1 MYENASI
8 HQGSQPPP
16 SSLTGGYSSG
26 GHVSI
31 EEAARKAAQALML
44 AGEGDRYC
52 DDTGSES
59 GDFYRGPEEDE
70 NCGAERRE
78 NQSPYTTAS
87 APVATPSP
95 PCSTSAV
102 SGGGGDAEAVPSS
115 SSSSCCQYY
124 TFPTRVYS
132 LTVGADGDRFA
143 VGSAQ
148 RHSMNNYIA
157 IIDPDP
163 SEPCGLSVSAT
174 CRHGFPP
181 SHVLWMPTSAGP
193 LSSVTFAS
201 TSTSLRL
208 WRLQQPVGGPDGSV
222 SPEYDEDDQ
231 QQQQQQQQQSSGGP
245 ALPGSVE
252 QIAKLQNTH
261 KAVSAP
267 MTSFD
272 WSVVSPARVA
282 AAAVDT
288 TITLWDVSREK
299 MDTQM
304 IAHDK
309 AVLDVAFAADSDK
322 IFGSVSDDG
331 SLRLFDSR
339 DLDHSTIM
347 YESPSPPGSNAPPPP
362 LYKLYWNRWNPHLIA
377 TFSEDSIYGL
387 VFDTR
392 KGFESISLN
401 PICEG
406 SLDTVCA
413 GTNAMAWCNSH
424 ALATCHADG
433 SVKLY
438 DPLRRYS
445 TSEKPL
451 LFAETKARRTRVRTP
466 RSGYFYTCQVSAPDK
481 PAESPVELVN
491 MAWIPAAS
499 GGSARMGLIHGRTL
513 QVLQQRSRLF
523 HRIP

>member
-102 SGGGGDAEAVPSS
+102 SGGGGDAEAVPS

-304 IAHDK
+304 IA
-309 AVLDVAFAADSDK
+309 
-322 IFGSVSDDG
+322 
-331 SLRLFDSR
+331 
-339 DLDHSTIM
+339 
-347 YESPSPPGSNAPPPP
+347 
-362 LYKLYWNRWNPHLIA
+362 
-377 TFSEDSIYGL
+377 
-387 VFDTR
+387 
-392 KGFESISLN
+392 
-401 PICEG
+401 
-406 SLDTVCA
+406 
-413 GTNAMAWCNSH
+413 
-424 ALATCHADG
+424 
-433 SVKLY
+433 
-438 DPLRRYS
+438 
-445 TSEKPL
+445 
-451 LFAETKARRTRVRTP
+451 
-466 RSGYFYTCQVSAPDK
+466 
-481 PAESPVELVN
+481 
-491 MAWIPAAS
+491 
-499 GGSARMGLIHGRTL
+499 
-513 QVLQQRSRLF
+513 
-523 HRIP
+523 

>member
-1 MYENASI
+1 MYENT
-8 HQGSQPPP
+8 HRNPQPPP
-16 SSLTGGYSSG
+16 SSLMTGGYSTGG

-31 EEAARKAAQALML
+31 EEAARKAARALIL

-59 GDFYRGPEEDE
+59 GDYYRGGDDE
-70 NCGAERRE
+70 NCGDGGGGVRG
-78 NQSPYTTAS
+78 NTQSPHTTAS

-95 PCSTSAV
+95 VGCGVSAAV
-102 SGGGGDAEAVPSS
+102 SGDGAMMSS
-115 SSSSCCQYY
+115 SGSCQYY
-124 TFPTRVYS
+124 AFPTRVYA
-132 LTVGADGDRFA
+132 LAVGADGDRFA

-157 IIDPDP
+157 IIDPDS
-163 SEPCGLSVSAT
+163 SEASGLSVSAT

-181 SHVLWMPTSAGP
+181 SHVLWMPATAGP

-208 WRLQQPVGGPDGSV
+208 WRLQQPVGGPADGSV
-222 SPEYDEDDQ
+222 SPEDDEDDQ
-231 QQQQQQQQQSSGGP
+231 QHQQQSGTGGGGGGP
-245 ALPGSVE
+245 ALPSSVE

-261 KAVSAP
+261 KTVSAP

-272 WSVVSPARVA
+272 WSVVSPSRVA

-347 YESPSPPGSNAPPPP
+347 YESPSAPGSNTPPPP
-362 LYKLYWNRWNPHLIA
+362 LYKLYWNKWNPHLIA

-392 KGFESISLN
+392 KGFESIGLN

-406 SLDTVCA
+406 SQDTVCA
-413 GTNAMAWCNSH
+413 GTNAMAWCNSY

-433 SVKLY
+433 
-438 DPLRRYS
+438 
-445 TSEKPL
+445 
-451 LFAETKARRTRVRTP
+451 
-466 RSGYFYTCQVSAPDK
+466 
-481 PAESPVELVN
+481 
-491 MAWIPAAS
+491 
-499 GGSARMGLIHGRTL
+499 
-513 QVLQQRSRLF
+513 
-523 HRIP
+523 

>member
-1 MYENASI
+1 MYDNI
-8 HQGSQPPP
+8 PMRPHQHLQPPP
-16 SSLTGGYSSG
+16 SSLAGSLVGGI

-31 EEAARKAAQALML
+31 EEAARKAAQALIL
-44 AGEGDRYC
+44 AGEGDRLKMEVPGMEPAPSRYC

-59 GDFYRGPEEDE
+59 GEDE
-70 NCGAERRE
+70 QENKATRA
-78 NQSPYTTAS
+78 NQSPRA

-95 PCSTSAV
+95 PAAGAERCDGGAV
-102 SGGGGDAEAVPSS
+102 SSGESS
-115 SSSSCCQYY
+115 SSGGYGGAMGGGRYY
-124 TFPTRVYS
+124 NFPTRVYA
-132 LTVGADGDRFA
+132 LAVAADGNTMA

-157 IIDPDP
+157 IVQPD
-163 SEPCGLSVSAT
+163 SSDSCGLSVSAT

-181 SHVLWMPTSAGP
+181 SHVLWMPSTAGP
-193 LSSVTFAS
+193 LSSVTLAS
-201 TSTSLRL
+201 SSTSLRL
-208 WRLQQPVGGPDGSV
+208 WRLQQPLGGSESSV
-222 SPEYDEDDQ
+222 SPEFDDDDGQ
-231 QQQQQQQQQSSGGP
+231 HQGVGSAGGQM
-245 ALPGSVE
+245 LPGSIE

-261 KAVSAP
+261 KTVSAP

-272 WSVVSPARVA
+272 WSTVSPSRVA

-288 TITLWDVSREK
+288 TISLWDVSREK

-347 YESPSPPGSNAPPPP
+347 YESPSPPGSNASPPP
-362 LYKLYWNRWNPHLIA
+362 LYKLYWNKWDPHLIA

-401 PICEG
+401 PICDG
-406 SLDTVCA
+406 SIDTACA

-424 ALATCHADG
+424 TLATCHGDG
-433 SVKLY
+433 NVKLY
-438 DPLRRYS
+438 DPLRRSS

-451 LFAETKARRTRVRTP
+451 LFGETKAGRSTRVRSP
-466 RSGYFYTCQVSAPDK
+466 VFPPDRS
-481 PAESPVELVN
+481 AESPVELVN
-491 MAWIPAAS
+491 MAWIPASNDAAS
-499 GGSARMGLIHGRTL
+499 TISSARMALIHGRTL
-513 QVLQQRSRLF
+513 QVLNA
-523 HRIP
+523 